1 MKEPD
6 PANYG
11 GADYMPTVYTDINPA
26 TGLRNASTTTAKN
39 SRADGALALVPA
51 NISKVTDGTSKTLAI
66 AEDVGRNFETVEPYT
81 KSKYLD
87 ITNCATDAET
97 PSGNRALNRW
107 AEPDNGNGVSG
118 PPNSVA
124 GAVKGVINNNKTPT
138 LGPTDCP
145 WSTNNCGP
153 NDEIF
158 SFHPGGAIGVFA
170 DGSSHYIEESIEPIA
185 MRYLV
190 TRGESDQNTWSP

>member
-1 MKEPD
+1 
-6 PANYG
+6 
-11 GADYMPTVYTDINPA
+11 
-26 TGLRNASTTTAKN
+26 
-39 SRADGALALVPA
+39 
-51 NISKVTDGTSKTLAI
+51 VTDGTSKTMAI

-81 KSKYLD
+81 KSKYAD
-87 ITNCATDAET
+87 ITNIAADAKT

-124 GAVKGVINNNKTPT
+124 GAIKPVINNNKTPL

-145 WSTNNCGP
+145 WATNNCGP

-158 SFHPGGAIGVFA
+158 SFHPGGAITVFA
-170 DGSSHYIEESIEPIA
+170 DGSAHFVEETIEPIA
-185 MRYLV
+185 LRCLV
-190 TRGESDQNTWSP
+190 TRAENDMSTWSP